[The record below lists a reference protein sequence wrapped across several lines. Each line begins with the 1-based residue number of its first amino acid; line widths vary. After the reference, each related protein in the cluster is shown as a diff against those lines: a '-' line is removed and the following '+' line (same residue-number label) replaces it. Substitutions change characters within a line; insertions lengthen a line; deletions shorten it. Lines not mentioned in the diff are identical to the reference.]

1 MLSHASHVNRTHIR
15 TVFAFLS
22 QLSSLNWFCVCMRR
36 SANYFILHLFFFF
49 FMFFVSIGHTI
60 HKTTKTDRRR
70 NGRRSG
76 KTAVTNDNNVG
87 SVDRD
92 SKTTTI
98 NAVNVTEQHKT
109 ATTTAHVLQHA
120 NWELSKSK
128 IIFQLNLLDETVET
142 EKKIFF
148 FCFVCAHARGREI
161 YSDEIRFF
169 FRFFSFFFV
178 IFLAN
183 DRSTVLLRRA
193 NYEQQKVIA
202 TVRRK

>member
-1 MLSHASHVNRTHIR
+1 
-15 TVFAFLS
+15 
-22 QLSSLNWFCVCMRR
+22 MRR

-142 EKKIFF
+142 EKIIFF
-148 FCFVCAHARGREI
+148 SVSCARTLAVVKFI
-161 YSDEIRFF
+161 LTKFDFF

-183 DRSTVLLRRA
+183 DRSTVLWRRA